1 MAKETDLQEE
11 QEQDEETQTR
21 KVKSDL
27 ADDSG
32 DTVENTEGEQESE
45 KDKLKEELDKIK
57 AQANGHYDRWI
68 RLKAEF
74 ENYKKRTQKEFATL
88 IKTANEDLIVQLI
101 SVLDNIERSLN
112 HVEDDT
118 DPQALKKGIEMI
130 LEQFKGVLSKE
141 GLRTIESLGKPFDPD
156 FHEAVM
162 QLEEEGQDSSTVI
175 EEVEKGYMLK
185 DKVIRHA
192 KVVVNK

>member
-1 MAKETDLQEE
+1 MAKETDLQDE

>member
-192 KVVVNK
+192 KVVVN